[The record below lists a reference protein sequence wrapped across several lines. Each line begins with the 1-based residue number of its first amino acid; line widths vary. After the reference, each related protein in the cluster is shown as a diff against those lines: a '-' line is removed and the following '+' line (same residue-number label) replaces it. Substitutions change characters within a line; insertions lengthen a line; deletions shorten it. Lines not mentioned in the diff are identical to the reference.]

1 MKTIKQNPFILFSV
15 VLFVINWM
23 LIWKLQNPPA
33 PKDCLDIREGL
44 NQCVGA
50 LEQCRDLNNLMQKTM
65 NEHVQNMDKILNHE

>member
-1 MKTIKQNPFILFSV
+1 MIKQNPFILFSV

-23 LIWKLQNPPA
+23 LIWKLQHPPA
-33 PKDCLDIREGL
+33 PQDCMSVRDGL
-44 NQCVGA
+44 SECVGA